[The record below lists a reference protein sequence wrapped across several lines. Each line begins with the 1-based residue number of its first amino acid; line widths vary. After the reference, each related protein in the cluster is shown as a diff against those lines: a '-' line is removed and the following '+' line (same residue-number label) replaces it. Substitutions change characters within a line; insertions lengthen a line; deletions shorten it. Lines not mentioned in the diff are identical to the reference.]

1 MVLKAMT
8 DNIQNWQAIR
18 YCDPSIKSTASWS
31 LLIDHLGDSVR
42 VVDLI
47 AREAG
52 HE

>member
-1 MVLKAMT
+1 MT

-31 LLIDHLGDSVR
+31 LLIAHLGDSVR